1 MGELVNL
8 NRARKARDRAADR
21 AQAIENRARFGQSKT
36 DKARLEAERLL
47 AAKRLD
53 EAERET

>member
-8 NRARKARDRAADR
+8 NRARKARDRAAGR
-21 AQAIENRARFGQSKT
+21 AQATVNRSRYGQAKAE
-36 DKARLEAERLL
+36 KARLEAERAL

-53 EAERET
+53 ELKRDD